1 MMDICMAIEDCIKKL
16 PDILCYEELLERN
29 LFAVTVEATAM
40 GYINSET
47 TLVPHVTAHAVKWLA
62 QNHPELLDEPWDT
75 TAGTDYLGVLTN
87 VVVCCENIF
96 DQHTAEMRNA
106 YHKGVE

>member
-1 MMDICMAIEDCIKKL
+1 MMDICMVIEDCIRRL
-16 PDILCYEELLERN
+16 SDILCYKELLKRN

-47 TLVPHVTAHAVKWLA
+47 TQVPHVTAHAVKWLA

-87 VVVCCENIF
+87 VIVCCEGIVNHHF
-96 DQHTAEMRNA
+96 AERRNT
-106 YHKGVE
+106 YHEGVE